1 MDNIIKGTLYEK
13 QILNYIINKLDKKAY
28 LWSDCPENILI
39 KNNILGSHNDIRI
52 RRKDIKENELIDTG
66 IDIIQIDDE
75 NNNCSIVQCKNG
87 YKTGITMQHL
97 AGFMCWMFSLPYIKG
112 YVYYTN
118 RLSPNLKRLPKND
131 RINYIKLPFIEEI
144 KEKEQNT
151 IEPFEYQLD
160 AKNKIIEYFKSN
172 NRGILSAPCGT
183 GKTYI
188 TYISSFEYDQI
199 IILSPLIQFSKQNLD
214 KYIEYGY
221 KNNYLL
227 VNCEAERNTE
237 EIEKFIKSN
246 NKFLISSTFDSLDV
260 LINYLS
266 IMKNPLI
273 IIDEFHNIS
282 KNSLIN
288 PDNNLYKLL
297 YSDQKILFVSATPRI
312 YELEYD
318 EDYYDLDEIFGEV
331 IYNMNFT
338 DAIENKYIC
347 DYKIWLPS
355 ISEDNTKLNE
365 ELSIYKINESIKAKC
380 NFLISCILN
389 NGSKKCIIY
398 CVNSEELN
406 DMINA
411 FKELNKF
418 YYIDYD
424 IYQITY
430 KNSDKSRTDI
440 LNNFTNNKK
449 IQLLFSINILN
460 ECIDIPACDSIY
472 ISYATEN
479 KISTI
484 QRISRCLR
492 IDKNNKYKIGN
503 IYIWTNEYSNILKTL
518 SSIKEYDINFKDKIK
533 INETNYYNND
543 VNELK
548 IKEDIKNIEKYIVGI
563 KEFRLISW
571 EERLNDVKKYI
582 DENKKIPFQK
592 DKDKNIKSLG
602 CWLLSQKLNYKD
614 KKFIMKYKEITQKFE
629 EFIIQYKKYLL
640 NNEEIWYNNLE
651 NLKNYINENKK
662 RPSECDKNINIKF
675 LGNWLSTQK
684 INYKN
689 NKDIMKNKEFKNNWK
704 IFIEEYKDYLLNN
717 EELWYNNLENLKN
730 YIIENK
736 NLPSTCNNNINI
748 KYLGNWLLN
757 QRKKYKN
764 NDYIMKNEEI
774 KKKFEVFIEEYK
786 EYLLS
791 NEDIWCNN
799 LEKII
804 KYINENK
811 KKPSTRDK
819 DINVK
824 FLGNWLCTNRKN
836 YKNNKDIMKNKEIKT
851 KFEVFIEEY
860 KEYLLSNEEIWY
872 NNLENLKKYI
882 NENKKIPTSIEKDVK
897 IKSLYIW
904 FNNQMNNY
912 KKNDKI
918 MKIEEIKQIWEK
930 FIEEYLFIN

>member
-13 QILNYIINKLDKKAY
+13 QILNYIINNLDKNAY

-52 RRKDIKENELIDTG
+52 RRKDIKENNLIDTG

-75 NNNCSIVQCKNG
+75 NNNCSIIQCKNG

-118 RLSPNLKRLPKND
+118 GLSSNLKKLPKND
-131 RINYIKLPFIEEI
+131 RIEYIKIPFKEEI

-151 IEPFEYQLD
+151 IQAFEYQLD
-160 AKNKIIEYFKSN
+160 AKNKIIEYLKNN
-172 NRGILSAPCGT
+172 NRGILSSPCGT

-188 TYISSFEYDQI
+188 TYISSFKYDQI

-221 KNNYLL
+221 ANNYLL
-227 VNCEAERNTE
+227 VNCQAERNTE

-246 NKFLISSTFDSLDV
+246 EKFLISSTFDSLDI

-297 YSDQKILFVSATPRI
+297 YSNQKILFVSATPRI

-318 EDYYDLDEIFGEV
+318 EDYYDLDEIFGEI

-338 DAIENKYIC
+338 DAIKNKYIC

-355 ISEDNTKLNE
+355 ISEDNIKLNE
-365 ELSIYKINESIKAKC
+365 ELSIYKINETIKAKC

-430 KNSDKSRTDI
+430 KNSDKSRIDI
-440 LNNFTNNKK
+440 LNDFTNNKK

-472 ISYATEN
+472 ISYATKN

-492 IDKNNKYKIGN
+492 IDKNNKHKIGN
-503 IYIWTNEYSNILKTL
+503 IYIWCDEYSNILKTL

-548 IKEDIKNIEKYIVGI
+548 IKEDVKNIEKYIVGI

-571 EERLNDVKKYI
+571 EDKLQILKEFINK
-582 DENKKIPFQK
+582 NKKIPSEK

-602 CWLLSQKLNYKD
+602 KW
-614 KKFIMKYKEITQKFE
+614 IGTQK
-629 EFIIQYKKYLL
+629 
-640 NNEEIWYNNLE
+640 
-651 NLKNYINENKK
+651 
-662 RPSECDKNINIKF
+662 
-675 LGNWLSTQK
+675 T
-684 INYKN
+684 NYKN
-689 NKDIMKNKEFKNNWK
+689 NEYNMK
-704 IFIEEYKDYLLNN
+704 I
-717 EELWYNNLENLKN
+717 
-730 YIIENK
+730 
-736 NLPSTCNNNINI
+736 
-748 KYLGNWLLN
+748 
-757 QRKKYKN
+757 
-764 NDYIMKNEEI
+764 EEI
-774 KKKFEVFIEEYK
+774 KNKWEEFIEEYK

-791 NEDIWCNN
+791 D
-799 LEKII
+799 EKIWYD
-804 KYINENK
+804 KLEQVKNYINKNK
-811 KKPSTRDK
+811 KAPSKKDK
-819 DINVK
+819 DIK
-824 FLGNWLCTNRKN
+824 ILGFWIRNQKLN
-836 YKNNKDIMKNKEIKT
+836 YKNNIKNMKIEQIKNKWEEFIK
-851 KFEVFIEEY
+851 EY

-872 NNLENLKKYI
+872 LKLEQVKNYI
-882 NENKKIPTSIEKDVK
+882 NQNKKLPSQRDKDKNIK
-897 IKSLYIW
+897 ILGCWIATQKT
-904 FNNQMNNY
+904 NY
-912 KKNDKI
+912 KNNEYNMKNRR
-918 MKIEEIKQIWEK
+918 
-930 FIEEYLFIN
+930 N

>member
-13 QILNYIINKLDKKAY
+13 QILNYIINILNKKAY

-97 AGFMCWMFSLPYIKG
+97 AGFMCWMFSLQNING

-118 RLSPNLKRLPKND
+118 KISPNLKRLPKND
-131 RINYIKLPFIEEI
+131 RINYIKIPFIEEI
-144 KEKEQNT
+144 EEKEQN
-151 IEPFEYQLD
+151 IIKPFEYQLD

-172 NRGILSAPCGT
+172 NRGVLSAPCGT

-188 TYISSFEYDQI
+188 TYLSSLEYDQI

-246 NKFLISSTFDSLDV
+246 DKFLISSTFDSLDV

-266 IMKNPLI
+266 ILKNSLI

-297 YSDQKILFVSATPRI
+297 YSNQKILFVSATPRI

-318 EDYYDLDEIFGEV
+318 EDYYDLDEIFGEI

-347 DYKIWLPS
+347 DYNIYLPS

-365 ELSIYKINESIKAKC
+365 ELSIYKINETIKAKC

-406 DMINA
+406 DIINA
-411 FKELNKF
+411 FNELNKF

-424 IYQITY
+424 IYKITY
-430 KNSDKSRTDI
+430 KNSDKSRTEI

-460 ECIDIPACDSIY
+460 ECIDIPSCDSIY

-503 IYIWTNEYSNILKTL
+503 IYIWCDEYSNILNTL

-533 INETNYYNND
+533 INETNYYNN
-543 VNELK
+543 NENKLK
-548 IKEDIKNIEKYIVGI
+548 IKEDIKLINKYIIGI

-571 EERLNDVKKYI
+571 KERLNQLKEYI
-582 DENKKIPFQK
+582 DENKKLPSIHNK

-602 CWLLSQKLNYKD
+602 Y
-614 KKFIMKYKEITQKFE
+614 
-629 EFIIQYKKYLL
+629 
-640 NNEEIWYNNLE
+640 
-651 NLKNYINENKK
+651 
-662 RPSECDKNINIKF
+662 
-675 LGNWLSTQK
+675 WLSDQK
-684 INYKN
+684 
-689 NKDIMKNKEFKNNWK
+689 
-704 IFIEEYKDYLLNN
+704 
-717 EELWYNNLENLKN
+717 
-730 YIIENK
+730 
-736 NLPSTCNNNINI
+736 
-748 KYLGNWLLN
+748 
-757 QRKKYKN
+757 
-764 NDYIMKNEEI
+764 
-774 KKKFEVFIEEYK
+774 
-786 EYLLS
+786 
-791 NEDIWCNN
+791 
-799 LEKII
+799 
-804 KYINENK
+804 
-811 KKPSTRDK
+811 
-819 DINVK
+819 
-824 FLGNWLCTNRKN
+824 KN
-836 YKNNKDIMKNKEIKT
+836 YKNNEYNMKIEKIKNKWKE
-851 KFEVFIEEY
+851 FNEEY
-860 KEYLLSNEEIWY
+860 KEYLLSNEELWYNILENIKKYIDENKKLPSTIDKNKNIKSLGVWLSNQKTNYKKNEKLLKNEDIRKQFEEFIEEYKEYLLSDEEIWY
-872 NNLENLKKYI
+872 LKLEKIKNYI
-882 NENKKIPTSIEKDVK
+882 NENKKSPLSYDKNKNLKYLGSWLCHQKDNYKNNKGNMKIEKIKNKWKEFNEEYKEYLLSNEELWYNILENIKKYIDENK
-897 IKSLYIW
+897 KLPSTIDKNKNIKSLGVW
-904 FNNQMNNY
+904 LSNQKKNY
-912 KKNDKI
+912 KNNEQIIKNEDIK
-918 MKIEEIKQIWEK
+918 KQFEE
-930 FIEEYLFIN
+930 FLEEYKKYL